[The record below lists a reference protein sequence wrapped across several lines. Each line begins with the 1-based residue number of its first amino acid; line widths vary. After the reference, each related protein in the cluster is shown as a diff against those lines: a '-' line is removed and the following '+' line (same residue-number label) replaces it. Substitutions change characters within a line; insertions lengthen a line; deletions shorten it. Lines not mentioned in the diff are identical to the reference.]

1 MRERAA
7 LWANLGAATAAVLL
21 GASVVAVR
29 VAVQEIP
36 PLSLAVLRTG
46 QGSLV
51 LVGVLLLTAPHLL
64 RVPRRSLPLLA
75 LLGVI
80 LFSLVTVLINAGL
93 RLTEASRGALM
104 LATMPMWSMWLGRVA
119 ARERLTARQA
129 GGVVLTFLGV
139 ALTLAERGLV
149 LSGDGRAL
157 LGDGLML
164 VTAFLGALYS
174 VLSKRALV
182 RHSAITVTTYTMTI
196 GTLFLVPAAWAEGLW
211 PAIRGLD
218 GSLLGL
224 VLFLGI
230 GGGAAAFFLINW
242 ALSRLTPT
250 QVTVYLNLNPM
261 VATLL
266 GALLLAERLTGVFL
280 LSLGAV
286 IGGVFLVNRRAR
298 LRTPGIV
305 VAPARGTAP

>member
-7 LWANLGAATAAVLL
+7 LWANLGAGTAAVLL

-64 RVPRRSLPLLA
+64 RVPPRSLPLLA

-129 GGVVLTFLGV
+129 AGVVLTFLGV
-139 ALTLAERGLV
+139 ALALAERGLV

-224 VLFLGI
+224 VLFLGT

>member
-182 RHSAITVTTYTMTI
+182 RHSAITVTTYAMTI